1 MTLLLWFVYALSA
14 ATTSSTHY
22 NASIHYNAA
31 ALAAAAARQVSQE
44 AKVAVSVMPL
54 LVLVQLAFF
63 RYYWCCRSC

>member
-14 ATTSSTHY
+14 ATTSS
-22 NASIHYNAA
+22 IHYNAA
-31 ALAAAAARQVSQE
+31 ALAAAAARQVRQE